1 MADKK
6 KEAPPAAGANLLWSM
21 IAVLF
26 VLLALGT
33 YAGRLELNKNEQGVV
48 ESVDAVVPTGSVA
61 LGERIVNRTIAT
73 LRQSPGGPVIG
84 EQVKRATGVIA
95 EGPRTAFGKSWVR
108 IDYAEGPD
116 GWVLVD
122 DVTTNVGWFRA
133 LNIFPIIFDAFRP
146 IGIALSLIFSVLLV
160 LVILKR
166 RKVAE
171 FEAKKKRTE
180 QELLDNRMPAQP
192 IVTVANGP
200 INLPGVP
207 NNLPTGGLPAGLVF
221 EQQASDFS
229 GPKNER
235 WERVERLMQSN
246 TASDWRQAVIEA
258 DIILDDMLTRM
269 GYEGTS
275 IGDKL
280 KQIEQSD
287 FVTLNKAWEAHK
299 VRNHLAHRGGDY
311 IFPKN
316 EADRVVGLYRQVFKE
331 FYYI

>member
-6 KEAPPAAGANLLWSM
+6 PEPSAGPVLLWPV
-21 IAVLF
+21 IAFIF
-26 VLLALGT
+26 VLMVLST
-33 YAGRLELNKNEQGVV
+33 YIGRLDLSPDENG
-48 ESVDAVVPTGSVA
+48 SISPDSAIPTGEVR
-61 LGERIVNRTIAT
+61 LGDNVVSKTLTTI
-73 LRQSPGGPVIG
+73 RQNAGGPIIG
-84 EQVKRATGVIA
+84 EQAKRSFGTIM
-95 EGPRTAFGKSWVR
+95 EGPKNVFGKDWVR
-108 IDYAEGPD
+108 IDYKDDPD
-116 GWVLVD
+116 GWVLLS

-133 LNIFPIIFDAFRP
+133 LNVFPIVFDFFRP
-146 IGIALSLIFSVLLV
+146 VGIGLTLIFLVLLV
-160 LVILKR
+160 LVIIKQK
-166 RKVAE
+166 KVGE
-171 FEAKKKRTE
+171 FERKKKKTN
-180 QELLDNRMPAQP
+180 QEMFIAQHP
-192 IVTVANGP
+192 KEPVITNASGP

-207 NNLPTGGLPAGLVF
+207 NNLPTGMPAGLVF
-221 EQQASDFS
+221 EKQVADYS

-235 WERVERLMQSN
+235 WERVERLMKS
-246 TASDWRQAVIEA
+246 TVASEWRQAVIEA

-269 GYEGTS
+269 GYEGNS

-316 EADRVVGLYRQVFKE
+316 EVERVIGLYKQVFME